1 VRTPKKCS
9 YFWLFAIFASS
20 TPSAM
25 AQKFK
30 MTEDFKRA
38 AKGIIIYVI
47 TTLVFFPLY
56 HLIKGDFSWG
66 ETWSYALIQIIVA
79 VVIGLFFFFG
89 MQIPKKNDDQ

>member
-1 VRTPKKCS
+1 
-9 YFWLFAIFASS
+9 
-20 TPSAM
+20 M

-47 TTLVFFPLY
+47 TTLVFFPVY

-66 ETWSYALIQIIVA
+66 DTWSYALIQIIVA
-79 VVIGLFFFFG
+79 LVIGLFFFFG
-89 MQIPKKNDDQ
+89 MQIPEKDDDQ